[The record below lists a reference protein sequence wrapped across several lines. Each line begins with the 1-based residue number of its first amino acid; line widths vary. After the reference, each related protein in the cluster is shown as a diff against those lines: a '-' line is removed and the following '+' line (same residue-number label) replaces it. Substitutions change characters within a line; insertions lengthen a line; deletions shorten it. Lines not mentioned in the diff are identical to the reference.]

1 MSAKPKKFSDGYLKK
16 MGVDAEQVK
25 DEYGCKPVSHFDIY
39 NGETITIR
47 DKKGILFYD
56 TEMTKDE
63 FFNFYNTCQEE
74 EELWINIIS
83 Q

>member
-16 MGVDAEQVK
+16 MG
-25 DEYGCKPVSHFDIY
+25 
-39 NGETITIR
+39 GETITIR

-63 FFNFYNTCQEE
+63 FFNFYSICQEE
-74 EELWINIIS
+74 EELWTNIIF